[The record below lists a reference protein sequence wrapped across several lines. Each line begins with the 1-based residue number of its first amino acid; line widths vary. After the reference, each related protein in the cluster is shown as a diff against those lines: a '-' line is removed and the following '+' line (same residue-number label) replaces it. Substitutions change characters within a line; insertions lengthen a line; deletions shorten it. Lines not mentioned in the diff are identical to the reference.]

1 MATSP
6 YISQKVRSEQ
16 NLYEDI
22 VIESLK
28 FYGQDVYYIPREIVN
43 KDKVFLDDVPSR
55 FTDAYKIE
63 MYIENTEGFE
73 GEGDLFTKFGIEL
86 RDQATFVVARRRWKA
101 LVGNFLDTNNF
112 RPREGDVIYL
122 PLSESI
128 FQILKVE
135 TETPFYQLSQ
145 LPTFRLQCELF
156 EYSDEDFDTGIDT
169 IDDVEYEGAFQYK
182 LTMRDRL
189 GSASTSSLPSATT
202 TISLSGQVESITSTV
217 AGRGYTTAP
226 TITFDSPTSDS
237 DNAKFGVNS
246 LNLSRAVGVE
256 DKFLYSADR
265 GVVDLFVNLSDY
277 PPAGEF
283 ASLFLTGGDSSG
295 DRYMWGVNENG
306 GLVYQRGSGMASP
319 VGVGAQVITRGTYQH
334 IAVGVDSSELYVWI
348 NGTRVLDSDAGVA
361 TKLAGTNEFS
371 FGGTSTRTFG
381 GTDWVGARG
390 RMDEIRVRSGDPD
403 STTLTGDS
411 ASGTG
416 FVVPTS
422 ASDSDSS
429 TVLLEHADGRKA
441 TATATIDS
449 TTGSITGYTIT
460 DGGFLYSSA
469 PTPTF
474 SAPDSGGD
482 FVIGEVVSQV
492 NTNYTIKGEVTDWS
506 DSDRVLQLAHVG
518 STDGQYREFSLNRK
532 VQGANASWVPSLV
545 EELQNIQE
553 SAQNKI
559 FDDFEGDFLDFSE
572 GNPFGD
578 MD

>member
-28 FYGQDVYYIPREIVN
+28 FYGQDIYYIPREIVN

-55 FTDAYKIE
+55 FTDAYKVE

-86 RDQATFVVARRRWKA
+86 RDQATFIVSRRRWKQ
-101 LVGNFLDTNNF
+101 LIGNNLEEKKF
-112 RPREGDVIYL
+112 RPREGDVLYV

-156 EYSDEDFDTGIDT
+156 EYNDEDFDTGINAL
-169 IDDVEYEGAFQYK
+169 DDIEYEGAFQYK

-189 GSASTSSLPSATT
+189 GSSSTGSLPAATS
-202 TISLSGQVESITSTV
+202 TIDLQGKVDSITSVV

-226 TITFDSPTSDS
+226 TITFPLPDGDSA
-237 DNAKFGVNS
+237 NAKFGANS
-246 LNLSRAVGVE
+246 LNMTLAQGIE
-256 DKFLYSADR
+256 GNFLYQADR
-265 GVVDLFVNLSDY
+265 GILDLFVNVSDY
-277 PPAGEF
+277 PNTGEF
-283 ASLFLTGGDSSG
+283 ASLFLTGGDSTG
-295 DRYMWGVNENG
+295 DQYMWGINENG
-306 GLVYQRGSGMASP
+306 GLVYQRGSGMSTP
-319 VGVGAQVITRGTYQH
+319 VGVGSQTLTRGSYQH
-334 IAVGVDSSELYVWI
+334 LAIGVDSSELHVWL
-348 NGTRVLDSDAGVA
+348 NGSKILDSDAGYS

-371 FGGTSTRTFG
+371 FGATSARTFG
-381 GTDWVGARG
+381 GTNWVGPRG
-390 RMDEIRVRSGDPD
+390 RMDEIRVREGDPE
-403 STTLTGDS
+403 SVTLTGV
-411 ASGTG
+411 GGNG
-416 FVVPTS
+416 FSVPSS
-422 ASDSDSS
+422 ASDSDSI
-429 TVLLEHADGRKA
+429 TVFLDHLDGTRA
-441 TATATIDS
+441 TATATIDA

-460 DGGFLYSSA
+460 DGGSLYSSA

-482 FVIGEVVSQV
+482 FVIGEVVTQV

-518 STDGQYREFSLNRK
+518 STDGKYREFGLNRK

-545 EELQNIQE
+545 EELQNIQQE
-553 SAQNKI
+553 AQNKI

>member
-16 NLYEDI
+16 SLYEDI

-55 FTDAYKIE
+55 FSDSYKIE

-86 RDQATFVVARRRWKA
+86 RDQATFVVARRRWKQ

-128 FQILKVE
+128 FQIIKVE

-145 LPTFRLQCELF
+145 LPTFRLQAELF
-156 EYSDEDFDTGIDT
+156 EYSDEDFDTGIDDLDN
-169 IDDVEYEGAFQYK
+169 IEYEGAFQYK

-189 GSASTSSLPSATT
+189 GTGSTSSLPAATS
-202 TISLSGQVESITSTV
+202 TIDLAGQVDSITSTV

-226 TITFDSPTSDS
+226 TITFPLPDGDS
-237 DNAKFGVNS
+237 DNAKFGANS
-246 LNLSRAVGVE
+246 LNMTLAQGIE
-256 DKFLYSADR
+256 GNFPYQADR
-265 GVVDLFVNLSDY
+265 GILDLFVNVSEY
-277 PPAGEF
+277 PNTGEF
-283 ASLFLTGGDSSG
+283 ASLFLTGGDSTG
-295 DRYMWGVNENG
+295 DQYMWGINENG
-306 GLVYQRGSGMASP
+306 GLVYQRGSGMSTP
-319 VGVGAQVITRGTYQH
+319 VGVGSQTLTRGSYTN
-334 IAVGVDSSELYVWI
+334 IAIGVDSSELHVWL
-348 NGTRVLDSDAGVA
+348 NGSKILDSDAGYS
-361 TKLAGTNEFS
+361 TKLAGTNGFS
-371 FGGTSTRTFG
+371 FGATATRTFG
-381 GTDWVGARG
+381 GTNWVGPRG
-390 RMDEIRVRSGDPD
+390 RMDEIRVREGDPE
-403 STTLTGDS
+403 SYALTGV
-411 ASGTG
+411 GGNG
-416 FVVPTS
+416 FSVPSS
-422 ASDSDSS
+422 ASDSDSI
-429 TVLLEHADGRKA
+429 TVFLDHLDGRRA
-441 TATATIDS
+441 TATATIDA

-482 FVIGEVVSQV
+482 FVVGEVVTQV

-518 STDGQYREFSLNRK
+518 STDGKYREFSLNRK

-545 EELQNIQE
+545 EELQNIQQE
-553 SAQNKI
+553 AQNKI

>member
-28 FYGQDVYYIPREIVN
+28 FYGQDIYYIPREIVN

-55 FTDAYKIE
+55 FTDAYKVE

-86 RDQATFVVARRRWKA
+86 RDQATFIVSRRRWKQ
-101 LVGNFLDTNNF
+101 LIGNNLEEKKF
-112 RPREGDVIYL
+112 RPREGDVLYV

-156 EYSDEDFDTGIDT
+156 EYNDEDFDTGINAL
-169 IDDVEYEGAFQYK
+169 DDIEYEGAFQYK

-189 GSASTSSLPSATT
+189 GTGSTSSLPSATT
-202 TISLSGQVESITSTV
+202 DIDLNGAVTSITSTV

-226 TITFDSPTSDS
+226 TITFPLPDSDS
-237 DNAKFGVNS
+237 TNAKFGANS
-246 LNLSRAVGVE
+246 LNMTLAQGIE
-256 DKFLYSADR
+256 GNFLYQADR
-265 GVVDLFVNLSDY
+265 GILDLFVNISEY
-277 PPAGEF
+277 PSTGDF
-283 ASLFLTGGDSSG
+283 ASLFLTGGDSTG
-295 DRYMWGVNENG
+295 DQYMWGINENG
-306 GLVYQRGSGMASP
+306 GLVYQRGSGMSTP
-319 VGVGAQVITRGTYQH
+319 VGVGSQTITRGSYTN
-334 IAVGVDSSELYVWI
+334 IAIGVDSSELHVWL
-348 NGTRVLDSDAGVA
+348 NGSKVLDSDAGYS
-361 TKLAGTNEFS
+361 TKLAGTNGFS
-371 FGGTSTRTFG
+371 FGASSARTFG
-381 GTDWVGARG
+381 GTDWVGPKG
-390 RMDEIRVRSGDPD
+390 RMDEIRVREGDPE
-403 STTLTGDS
+403 SYALTGV
-411 ASGTG
+411 GGNG
-416 FVVPTS
+416 FSVPSS
-422 ASDSDSS
+422 ASDSDSI
-429 TVLLEHADGRKA
+429 TVFLDHLDGRKA

-460 DGGFLYSSA
+460 DGGSLYSSA

-482 FVIGEVVSQV
+482 FVIGEVVTQV

-518 STDGQYREFSLNRK
+518 STDGKYREFGLNRK

-545 EELQNIQE
+545 EELQNIQQE
-553 SAQNKI
+553 AQNKI

>member
-43 KDKVFLDDVPSR
+43 KDKIFLDDVPSR

-86 RDQATFVVARRRWKA
+86 RDQATFVVARRRWKS

-128 FQILKVE
+128 FQVLKVE

-169 IDDVEYEGAFQYK
+169 IDGVEYEGAFQYK

-189 GSASTSSLPSATT
+189 GLGSTSSLPAATT
-202 TISLSGQVESITSTV
+202 TINLTGEVQSITSTI

-226 TITFDSPTSDS
+226 TLTFDLPAADS
-237 DNAKFGVNS
+237 DNAKFGRNS
-246 LNLSRAVGVE
+246 LNLTRVQGVE
-256 DKFLYSADR
+256 GKYLFPADR
-265 GVVDLFVNLSDY
+265 GVVDLFVNLTDY
-277 PPAGEF
+277 PAAGEF

-295 DRYMWGVNENG
+295 DQYMWGVNENG

-319 VGVGAQVITRGTYQH
+319 VGVGSQVISRGAYQH

-371 FGGTSTRTFG
+371 FGGTSTRAFG
-381 GTDWVGARG
+381 GTDWITARG

-416 FVVPTS
+416 FIVPTS
-422 ASDSDSS
+422 ASDSDSI
-429 TVLLEHADGRKA
+429 TTFLDHVDGKRA

-460 DGGFLYSSA
+460 DAGFQYATA
-469 PTPTF
+469 PSPTF

-482 FVIGEVVSQV
+482 FVIGEIVSQV

-506 DSDRVLQLAHVG
+506 DSDRVLQIAHAG

-553 SAQNKI
+553 TAQNKI

-578 MD
+578 MV

>member
-28 FYGQDVYYIPREIVN
+28 FYGQDIYYIPREIVN

-55 FTDAYKIE
+55 FTDAYKVE

-86 RDQATFVVARRRWKA
+86 RDQATFIVSRRRWKQ
-101 LVGNFLDTNNF
+101 LIGNNLEEKKF
-112 RPREGDVIYL
+112 RPREGDVLYV

-156 EYSDEDFDTGIDT
+156 EYNDEDFDTGINAL
-169 IDDVEYEGAFQYK
+169 DDIEYEGAFQYK

-189 GSASTSSLPSATT
+189 GTGSTSSLPSATT
-202 TISLSGQVESITSTV
+202 GIDLNGAVTSITSTV

-226 TITFDSPTSDS
+226 TITFPLPDSDS
-237 DNAKFGVNS
+237 TNAKFGVNS
-246 LNLSRAVGVE
+246 LNMTLAQGIE
-256 DKFLYSADR
+256 GNFLYQADR
-265 GVVDLFVNLSDY
+265 GILDLFVNISEY
-277 PPAGEF
+277 PSTGEF
-283 ASLFLTGGDSSG
+283 ASLFLTGGDSTG
-295 DRYMWGVNENG
+295 DQYMWGINENG
-306 GLVYQRGSGMASP
+306 GLVYQRGSGMSTP
-319 VGVGAQVITRGTYQH
+319 VGVGSQVITRGSYTN
-334 IAVGVDSSELYVWI
+334 IAIGVDSSELHVWL
-348 NGTRVLDSDAGVA
+348 NGSKVLDSDAGYS
-361 TKLAGTNEFS
+361 TKLAGTNGFS
-371 FGGTSTRTFG
+371 FGASSARTFG
-381 GTDWVGARG
+381 GTDWIGPKG
-390 RMDEIRVRSGDPD
+390 RMDEIRVREGDPE
-403 STTLTGDS
+403 SYALTGV
-411 ASGTG
+411 GGNG
-416 FVVPTS
+416 FSVPSS
-422 ASDSDSS
+422 ASDSDSI
-429 TVLLEHADGRKA
+429 TVFLDHLDGRKA
-441 TATATIDS
+441 TATATIDA

-460 DGGFLYSSA
+460 DGGFLYDGA

-482 FVIGEVVSQV
+482 FVIGEVVTQV

-518 STDGQYREFSLNRK
+518 STDGKYREFGLNRK

-545 EELQNIQE
+545 EELQNIQQE
-553 SAQNKI
+553 AQNKI

>member
-28 FYGQDVYYIPREIVN
+28 FYGQDIYYIPREIVN

-55 FTDAYKIE
+55 FTDAYKVE

-86 RDQATFVVARRRWKA
+86 RDQATFIVSRRRWKQ
-101 LVGNFLDTNNF
+101 LIGNNLEEKKF
-112 RPREGDVIYL
+112 RPREGDVLYV

-156 EYSDEDFDTGIDT
+156 EYNDEDFDTGINAL
-169 IDDVEYEGAFQYK
+169 DDIEYEGAFQYK

-189 GSASTSSLPSATT
+189 GTGSGSSLPSATT
-202 TISLSGQVESITSTV
+202 DIDLSGQVTSITSTV

-226 TITFDSPTSDS
+226 TITFPLPDGDSA
-237 DNAKFGVNS
+237 NAKFGANS
-246 LNLSRAVGVE
+246 LNMTLAQGIE
-256 DKFLYSADR
+256 GNFLYQANR
-265 GVVDLFVNLSDY
+265 GILDLFVNVSEY
-277 PPAGEF
+277 PNTGEF
-283 ASLFLTGGDSSG
+283 ASLFLTGGDSTG
-295 DRYMWGVNENG
+295 DQYMWGINENG
-306 GLVYQRGSGMASP
+306 GLVYQRGSGMSTP
-319 VGVGAQVITRGTYQH
+319 VGVGSQTITRGAYQH
-334 IAVGVDSSELYVWI
+334 IAIGVDSSELHVWL
-348 NGTRVLDSDAGVA
+348 NGSKILDSDAGYS
-361 TKLAGTNEFS
+361 TKLAGTNGFS
-371 FGGTSTRTFG
+371 FGASSARTFG
-381 GTDWVGARG
+381 GTDWVGPKG
-390 RMDEIRVRSGDPD
+390 RMDEIRVREGDPE
-403 STTLTGDS
+403 SVTLTGV
-411 ASGTG
+411 GGNG
-416 FVVPTS
+416 FSVPSS
-422 ASDSDSS
+422 ASDSDSI
-429 TVLLEHADGRKA
+429 TVFLDHLDGRKA

-482 FVIGEVVSQV
+482 FVIGEVVTQV

-518 STDGQYREFSLNRK
+518 STDGKYREFGLNRK

-545 EELQNIQE
+545 EELQNIQQE
-553 SAQNKI
+553 AQNKI

>member
-28 FYGQDVYYIPREIVN
+28 FYGQDIYYIPREIVN

-55 FTDAYKIE
+55 FTDAYKVE

-86 RDQATFVVARRRWKA
+86 RDQATFIVSRRRWKQ
-101 LVGNFLDTNNF
+101 LIGNNLEEKKF
-112 RPREGDVIYL
+112 RPREGDVLYV

-156 EYSDEDFDTGIDT
+156 EYNDEDFDTGINAL
-169 IDDVEYEGAFQYK
+169 DDIEYEGAFQYK

-189 GSASTSSLPSATT
+189 GTGSTSSLPSATT
-202 TISLSGQVESITSTV
+202 DIDLNGAVSSITSTV

-226 TITFDSPTSDS
+226 TITFPLPDSDS
-237 DNAKFGVNS
+237 TNAKFGANS
-246 LNLSRAVGVE
+246 LNMTLAQGIE
-256 DKFLYSADR
+256 GNFLYQADR
-265 GVVDLFVNLSDY
+265 GILDLFVNVSEY
-277 PPAGEF
+277 PSTGEF
-283 ASLFLTGGDSSG
+283 ASLFLTGGDSTG
-295 DRYMWGVNENG
+295 DQYMWGINENG
-306 GLVYQRGSGMASP
+306 GLVYQRGSGMSTP
-319 VGVGAQVITRGTYQH
+319 VGVGSQTITRGAYTN
-334 IAVGVDSSELYVWI
+334 IAIGVDSSELHVWL
-348 NGTRVLDSDAGVA
+348 NGSKVLDSDAGYS
-361 TKLAGTNEFS
+361 TKLAGTNGFS
-371 FGGTSTRTFG
+371 FGASSARTFG
-381 GTDWVGARG
+381 GTDWVGPKG
-390 RMDEIRVRSGDPD
+390 RMDEIRVREGDPE
-403 STTLTGDS
+403 SYALTGV
-411 ASGTG
+411 GGNG
-416 FVVPTS
+416 FSVPTS
-422 ASDSDSS
+422 ASDSDSI
-429 TVLLEHADGRKA
+429 TVFLDHLDGRKA
-441 TATATIDS
+441 TATATIDA

-460 DGGFLYSSA
+460 DGGFLYDSA

-482 FVIGEVVSQV
+482 FVIGEVVTQV

-518 STDGQYREFSLNRK
+518 STDGKYREFGLNRK

-545 EELQNIQE
+545 EELQNIQQE
-553 SAQNKI
+553 AQNKI

>member
-28 FYGQDVYYIPREIVN
+28 FYGQDIYYIPREIVN

-55 FTDAYKIE
+55 FTDAYKVE

-86 RDQATFVVARRRWKA
+86 RDQATFIVSRRRWKQ
-101 LVGNFLDTNNF
+101 LIGNNLEEKKF
-112 RPREGDVIYL
+112 RPREGDVLYV

-156 EYSDEDFDTGIDT
+156 EYNDEDFDTGINAL
-169 IDDVEYEGAFQYK
+169 DDIEYEGAFQYK

-189 GSASTSSLPSATT
+189 GTGSTSSLPSATT
-202 TISLSGQVESITSTV
+202 DIDLNGAVSSITSTV

-226 TITFDSPTSDS
+226 TITFPLPDSDS
-237 DNAKFGVNS
+237 TNAKFGANS
-246 LNLSRAVGVE
+246 LNMTLAQGIE
-256 DKFLYSADR
+256 GNFLYQADR
-265 GVVDLFVNLSDY
+265 GILDLFVNVSEY
-277 PPAGEF
+277 PSTGEF
-283 ASLFLTGGDSSG
+283 ASLFLTGGDSTG
-295 DRYMWGVNENG
+295 DQYMWGINENG
-306 GLVYQRGSGMASP
+306 GLVYQRGSGMSTP
-319 VGVGAQVITRGTYQH
+319 VGVGSQTITRGSYTN
-334 IAVGVDSSELYVWI
+334 IAIGVDSSELHVWL
-348 NGTRVLDSDAGVA
+348 NGSKVLDSDAGYS
-361 TKLAGTNEFS
+361 TKLAGTNGFS
-371 FGGTSTRTFG
+371 FGASSARTFG
-381 GTDWVGARG
+381 GTDWVGPKG
-390 RMDEIRVRSGDPD
+390 RMDEIRVREGDPE
-403 STTLTGDS
+403 SYALTGV
-411 ASGTG
+411 GGNG
-416 FVVPTS
+416 FSVPTS
-422 ASDSDSS
+422 ASDSDSI
-429 TVLLEHADGRKA
+429 TVFLDHLDGRKA
-441 TATATIDS
+441 TATATIDA

-460 DGGFLYSSA
+460 DGGFLYDSA

-482 FVIGEVVSQV
+482 FVIGEVVTQV

-518 STDGQYREFSLNRK
+518 STDGKYREFGLNRK

-545 EELQNIQE
+545 EELQNIQQE
-553 SAQNKI
+553 AQNKI

>member
-28 FYGQDVYYIPREIVN
+28 FYGQDIYYIPREIVN

-55 FTDAYKIE
+55 FTDAYKVE

-86 RDQATFVVARRRWKA
+86 RDQATFIVSRRRWKQ
-101 LVGNFLDTNNF
+101 LIGNNLEEKKF
-112 RPREGDVIYL
+112 RPREGDVLYV

-156 EYSDEDFDTGIDT
+156 EYNDEDFDTGINAL
-169 IDDVEYEGAFQYK
+169 DDIEYEGAFQYK

-189 GSASTSSLPSATT
+189 GTGSTSSLPSATT
-202 TISLSGQVESITSTV
+202 DIDLNGAVSSITSTV

-226 TITFDSPTSDS
+226 TITFPLPDSDS
-237 DNAKFGVNS
+237 TNAKFGANS
-246 LNLSRAVGVE
+246 LNMTLAQGIE
-256 DKFLYSADR
+256 GNFLYQADR
-265 GVVDLFVNLSDY
+265 GILDLFVNVSEY
-277 PPAGEF
+277 PSTGEF
-283 ASLFLTGGDSSG
+283 ASLFLTGGDSTG
-295 DRYMWGVNENG
+295 DQYMWGINENG
-306 GLVYQRGSGMASP
+306 GLVYQRGSGMSTP
-319 VGVGAQVITRGTYQH
+319 VGVGSQTITRGAYTN
-334 IAVGVDSSELYVWI
+334 IAIGVDSSELHVWL
-348 NGTRVLDSDAGVA
+348 NGSKVLDSDAGYS
-361 TKLAGTNEFS
+361 TKLAGTNGFS
-371 FGGTSTRTFG
+371 FGASSARTFG
-381 GTDWVGARG
+381 GTDWVGPKG
-390 RMDEIRVRSGDPD
+390 RMDEIRVREGDPE
-403 STTLTGDS
+403 SYALTGV
-411 ASGTG
+411 GGNG
-416 FVVPTS
+416 FSVPTS
-422 ASDSDSS
+422 ASDSDSI
-429 TVLLEHADGRKA
+429 TVFLDHLDGRKA
-441 TATATIDS
+441 TATATFDA

-460 DGGFLYSSA
+460 DGGFLYDSA

-482 FVIGEVVSQV
+482 FVIGEVVTQV

-518 STDGQYREFSLNRK
+518 STDGKYREFGLNRK

-545 EELQNIQE
+545 EELQNIQQE
-553 SAQNKI
+553 AQNKI